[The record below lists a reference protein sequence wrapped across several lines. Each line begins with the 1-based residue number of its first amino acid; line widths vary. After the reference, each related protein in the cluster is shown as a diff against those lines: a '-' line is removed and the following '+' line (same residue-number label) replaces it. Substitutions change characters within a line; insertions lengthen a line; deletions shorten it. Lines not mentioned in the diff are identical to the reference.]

1 MSRRR
6 FAHLSQGFDFLA
18 AAKAAIT
25 GSSQKGKPMFWIICA
40 ALAGVVAVAIAAP
53 LLRRQ
58 GEGAEPTAAYDLR
71 VYRDQL
77 REVGR
82 DLDRGLIDEADAERL
97 RVEIG
102 RKVLAAD
109 RALERAGG
117 ARRAPGGW
125 AALAVLALLLAGA
138 FLLYQRIGQPER
150 PDAPIAQRIAEAQA
164 LYDGRPSQAEAEAK
178 TPRPQRPEPDADY
191 ATLIERLRE
200 AVLKNPN
207 DPRGLE
213 LLAEH
218 EERLGN
224 LIAAKDAQRR
234 LVALRGEAASAEELA
249 RLAGLTIE
257 AAGGIITA
265 EGEDAVARA
274 LARDPHNPQARF
286 MVGLLHLQNGRPD
299 RAFPIW
305 AGLLAEGPES
315 APWIQPIRAAIGDL
329 AWFAGRPDYTP
340 PEPRTDSAPAS
351 APGSPALP
359 GPDAEAV
366 AAAGDMSPEERQ
378 QMVEGMVKGLETRLA
393 TQGGT
398 PEEWARLISSLPVIG
413 QKDHAAAILGEARQ
427 RFAGNRPALDL
438 IEAAAEQAGLE

>member
-1 MSRRR
+1 MRQGGAQISRRGAV
-6 FAHLSQGFDFLA
+6 FLSQCFDFFRP
-18 AAKAAIT
+18 AKTAIT
-25 GSSQKGKPMFWIICA
+25 GTSHKGKPMFWIICA
-40 ALAGVVAVAIAAP
+40 ALAGMVTVAIAAP

-58 GEGAEPTAAYDLR
+58 GDEAEPAAAYDLR

-82 DLDRGLIDEADAERL
+82 DLERGVIDQTDAERL

-109 RALERAGG
+109 RALQRAVSGQ
-117 ARRAPGGW
+117 RSPGGW
-125 AALAVLALLLAGA
+125 VALVALALLLVGA
-138 FLLYQRIGQPER
+138 FFLYQRLGQPDR
-150 PDAPIAQRIAEAQA
+150 PDAPIAQRIADAQA
-164 LYDGRPSQAEAEAK
+164 LYDSRPTQTEAEA
-178 TPRPQRPEPDADY
+178 RGPQPERPEPDAEY
-191 ATLIERLRE
+191 TALIDQLRE
-200 AVLKNPN
+200 VVQKNPN

-224 LIAAKDAQRR
+224 LVAAKDAQRR
-234 LVALRGEAASAEELA
+234 LVALRGDQASAEDLA

-257 AAGGIITA
+257 AAGGLITSD
-265 EGEDAVARA
+265 GEKAVAEA
-274 LARDPHNPQARF
+274 LARDPRNPQARF

-315 APWIQPIRAAIGDL
+315 APWIAPIRAAISDL
-329 AWFAGRPDYTP
+329 AWLAGQPDYTP
-340 PEPRTDSAPAS
+340 PEPST
-351 APGSPALP
+351 LP
-359 GPDAEAV
+359 GPDADAI
-366 AAAGDMSPEERQ
+366 AAAQDLPPEERQ
-378 QMVEGMVKGLETRLA
+378 KMIEGMVKGLESRLA

-413 QKDHAAAILGEARQ
+413 QQDHAKAVLGEARQ
-427 RFAGNRPALDL
+427 RFSGNQPALDL
-438 IEAAAEQAGLE
+438 IEAAAKQAGLE